1 MEKQNTMIKLQQI
14 ADSTKIKEIAKKVD
28 ELTKTVEGINEGQ
41 LFWQNLIKTLE
52 VIIWPI
58 AIILILYLFKKQ
70 IGSIFDRF
78 ESANVSASG
87 FAVKLKQGAI
97 KIGEGSSST
106 LALGDDGEMIA
117 KSGANMIPEDGDE
130 MIPESSDNIKPLRS
144 QAETPYQG
152 MMELQDAINYK
163 LQRIA
168 TEKGITTTGFSNF
181 SLTSDL
187 AKRGLLDKHTASKLK
202 TLIELNTLGLNSPEI
217 THEQVTQMKRLFN
230 NISF

>member
-1 MEKQNTMIKLQQI
+1 MITLQQI
-14 ADSTKIKEIAKKVD
+14 ADSTKTKIKDIKEKVD
-28 ELTKTVEGINEGQ
+28 ELTKTVEGIDEGQ
-41 LFWQNLIKTLE
+41 LFWQNLIDTLE

-58 AIILILYLFKKQ
+58 ALIIILYLFKKQ

-106 LALGDDGEMIA
+106 LAIGDGAMIA
-117 KSGANMIPEDGDE
+117 KSGEDMIAKDGDD
-130 MIPESSDNIKPLRS
+130 MIPESSDSYKPLRS

-152 MMELQDAINYK
+152 LMELQDAINLK
-163 LQRIA
+163 LKR
-168 TEKGITTTGFSNF
+168 ITTQNGISTTNFSNF
-181 SLTSDL
+181 ALTSDL
-187 AKRGLLDKHTASKLK
+187 AKRRILDKHTASKLK

-217 THEQVTQMKRLFN
+217 THDQVTQMIRLFN

>member
-1 MEKQNTMIKLQQI
+1 MIKFLQVV
-14 ADSTKIKEIAKKVD
+14 DSTKIN
-28 ELTKTVEGINEGQ
+28 ELNEKLANHTKQIEELEKGQ
-41 LFWQNLIKTLE
+41 LLWKNVIDTLE

-58 AIILILYLFKKQ
+58 ALIIILYLFKKQ
-70 IGSIFDRF
+70 IGSIIDRF
-78 ESANVSASG
+78 ESANVTASG
-87 FAVKLKQGAI
+87 LAVKLSQGAK

-106 LALGDDGEMIA
+106 LAIGDDEMIA
-117 KSGANMIPEDGDE
+117 KSGED
-130 MIPESSDNIKPLRS
+130 MFSQSSEDIKPERS

-152 MMELQDAINYK
+152 LIELQDAINYK

-168 TEKGITTTGFSNF
+168 KEKGITTTSNSNF
-181 SLTSDL
+181 ALTSDL
-187 AKRGLLDKHTASKLK
+187 AKRGTLDKHTASKLK